1 MKLKIITLKGE
12 ERIIEC
18 NSFEFRS
25 NQVTNWIKLYEDDGI
40 EIIHNVAVIRTLTQR
55 NKQRWLKEK
64 SMEGGKTIIR
74 SS

>member
-25 NQVTNWIKLYEDDGI
+25 NQVTNWIKLYIDDCI
-40 EIIHNVAVIRTLTQR
+40 KYIHNVAVIKNIT
-55 NKQRWLKEK
+55 
-64 SMEGGKTIIR
+64 
-74 SS
+74 